1 MSDLAAKMS
10 RLAALARL
18 CEPHA
23 TRWVLHNLAMRRSR
37 QAACLSILCVSR
49 SPCRIACDAVRLRRD
64 TTENSSPQ
72 YVLTRSPPTC
82 SGWTTF
88 SECQNRA
95 FCNGARRFG
104 KMLKYRGVHGH
115 VHLKKSVDAA
125 FYWRAPF
132 LGHAKY
138 RPADGNR
145 CGEYHH
151 DVKGSLSKHEDF
163 RGRHKGGKARFWP
176 STTVAKDRGH
186 RLQFHVVLGFHHV
199 HELLGGVV
207 DRTDDGTR
215 NKACRSPVPEVLQAC
230 FCKEVEQVNQW
241 DGKDDTAQKDAWAG
255 RAEIPSNSL
264 QHASNRASWID
275 CVMNDR
281 RSLRHDSDG

>member
-1 MSDLAAKMS
+1 MQS
-10 RLAALARL
+10 
-18 CEPHA
+18 
-23 TRWVLHNLAMRRSR
+23 
-37 QAACLSILCVSR
+37 
-49 SPCRIACDAVRLRRD
+49 RLRRD
-64 TTENSSPQ
+64 TTEYSSPQ

-104 KMLKYRGVHGH
+104 KMLRYRGVHGH

-163 RGRHKGGKARFWP
+163 RGRHKGRKARFWL

-207 DRTDDGTR
+207 DRTDDGNTGT
-215 NKACRSPVPEVLQAC
+215 KPVAPPVPEVLQAC

-255 RAEIPSNSL
+255 CARNPIQLSSARL
-264 QHASNRASWID
+264 QS
-275 CVMNDR
+275 CFVDR
-281 RSLRHDSDG
+281 LRHERSSLATA